1 MAVDLREDLKKKKPV
16 LGLDRT
22 IKKIRGKQISRVY
35 VATNS
40 HAKEQLIHLGKV
52 MNVEVIFV
60 QENSKEL
67 GVLCKKPFSVSVLS
81 FE

>member
-1 MAVDLREDLKKKKPV
+1 MVADLIGDLKKKKPV
-16 LGLDRT
+16 LGLERT
-22 IKKIRGKQISRVY
+22 IKKIRGKQISRIY
-35 VATNS
+35 VAINS
-40 HAKEQLIHLGKV
+40 HAKEQMTHLGKV